1 MFINN
6 FKTNLNV
13 FVFTEEFQ
21 IEKVFT
27 IPLQESFI
35 YWQEN
40 MTAIWSV
47 GHQTFSHCR
56 ASDISRGR
64 GPAKFR
70 YFREIPRNSQKNA
83 KSTRNISKYI
93 SAKHI

>member
-1 MFINN
+1 MNFFMKTMKRLFVYKCKLSLALLYLADIFINN
-6 FKTNLNV
+6 FKTKLNV

-27 IPLQESFI
+27 IPLEESFI

-47 GHQTFSHCR
+47 RHQTFSHWH
-56 ASDISRGR
+56 
-64 GPAKFR
+64 
-70 YFREIPRNSQKNA
+70 Q
-83 KSTRNISKYI
+83 
-93 SAKHI
+93 

>member
-1 MFINN
+1 MNFLMKTTKRLFVYKCKLSLALLYLADMFINN
-6 FKTNLNV
+6 FKTKLNV

-27 IPLQESFI
+27 IPLEESFI

-47 GHQTFSHCR
+47 GHQPFSHWH
-56 ASDISRGR
+56 
-64 GPAKFR
+64 
-70 YFREIPRNSQKNA
+70 Q
-83 KSTRNISKYI
+83 
-93 SAKHI
+93 

>member
-6 FKTNLNV
+6 FKTKLNV
-13 FVFTEEFQ
+13 FVFTEEIQ

-27 IPLQESFI
+27 IPLEESFI

-47 GHQTFSHCR
+47 GHQSFSHWH
-56 ASDISRGR
+56 
-64 GPAKFR
+64 
-70 YFREIPRNSQKNA
+70 Q
-83 KSTRNISKYI
+83 
-93 SAKHI
+93 

>member
-6 FKTNLNV
+6 FKTKLNV

-27 IPLQESFI
+27 IPLEESFI

-40 MTAIWSV
+40 MTAIRSV
-47 GHQTFSHCR
+47 GHQPFSHWH
-56 ASDISRGR
+56 
-64 GPAKFR
+64 
-70 YFREIPRNSQKNA
+70 Q
-83 KSTRNISKYI
+83 
-93 SAKHI
+93 